1 MERIICLLAA
11 FLLVGSCSSDSQ
23 REAPVGGDWM
33 QSSSYIVHYAD
44 GEFAIAAD
52 PIRNSDYWDLS
63 FVPASVKLYYAPES
77 MVCPDTWETFG
88 AIARRNGDTQYNG
101 LLNEYEMNAVCFAD
115 NFTSIRFRSDRDWD
129 GAHPAGTPLDDLVT
143 VMLSS
148 YAPFVRSG
156 YDRKAPGLSQWG
168 PYAFYQLHADRL
180 TADQMAMVAWEG
192 IGFYFDTAP
201 DDPSQEHTLT
211 VTLETV
217 DGEQI
222 TVTARG
228 IPPWGAY
235 EPIG

>member
-1 MERIICLLAA
+1 MKSKLWILGMLLA
-11 FLLVGSCSSDSQ
+11 SCSSATDDQPIGNGETVFS
-23 REAPVGGDWM
+23 P
-33 QSSSYIVHYAD
+33 SYIVAYNKGALTIKD
-44 GEFAIAAD
+44 RIDFWSIEGVQPVTSYCIWFLNRDEESCEEF
-52 PIRNSDYWDLS
+52 IRL
-63 FVPASVKLYYAPES
+63 AK
-77 MVCPDTWETFG
+77 
-88 AIARRNGDTQYNG
+88 RNGDTGFNAELNFLDQLYNQ
-101 LLNEYEMNAVCFAD
+101 CFAD